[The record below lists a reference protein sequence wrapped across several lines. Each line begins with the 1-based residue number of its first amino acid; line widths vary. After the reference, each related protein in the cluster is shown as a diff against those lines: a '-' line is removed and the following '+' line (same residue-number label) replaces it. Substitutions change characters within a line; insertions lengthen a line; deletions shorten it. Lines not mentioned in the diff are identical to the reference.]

1 MLSRWFCRDAA
12 GRNGPRRPIAL
23 CSDAAGDTAGR
34 VRLRR
39 MSGTRITAGCLA
51 VGLALVVGLGSLW
64 LPAAVGAKTTQ
75 ELQQDLGVTRDR
87 LREVREGKQEA
98 LQRLAAA
105 ERDIQALDQQIDGL
119 EGQLEQVMERADAAQ
134 ARLDATQAE
143 LNQVA
148 AELEATR
155 RRLQKAEEDL
165 HTQQTVL
172 NQRLVSAYK
181 SGTLGFVELL
191 LESVRFSDLLNRLD
205 LVGIILRQD
214 QDVLQQIAA
223 LKGDMEEQ
231 RSALETRREAVSALA
246 VRQRAEADE
255 LAAAV
260 AEKQSAMEALAVAR
274 EGKQVAA
281 ARAESDKVAFEQ
293 QEEELAARSE
303 EIRRVLQSAGISTIP
318 TQGTGALSM
327 PLHGELS
334 SRFGM
339 RTLFGVTR
347 MHNGI
352 DISAPLGTPIKAA
365 DGGKVILADWNGGY
379 GKCVII
385 NHGGG
390 VATLYGHLSEIRVS
404 VGKGVSQGEV
414 IGLCGSTG
422 FSTGPHLHFEV
433 RINGSPVDPLGYL

>member
-1 MLSRWFCRDAA
+1 M
-12 GRNGPRRPIAL
+12 
-23 CSDAAGDTAGR
+23 
-34 VRLRR
+34 
-39 MSGTRITAGCLA
+39 
-51 VGLALVVGLGSLW
+51 GLALVVGLGSLW

-191 LESVRFSDLLNRLD
+191 LESARFSDLLNRLD

-281 ARAESDKVAFEQ
+281 ARAESDKAAFEQ
-293 QEEELAARSE
+293 QEEELAA
-303 EIRRVLQSAGISTIP
+303 
-318 TQGTGALSM
+318 
-327 PLHGELS
+327 
-334 SRFGM
+334 
-339 RTLFGVTR
+339 
-347 MHNGI
+347 
-352 DISAPLGTPIKAA
+352 
-365 DGGKVILADWNGGY
+365 
-379 GKCVII
+379 
-385 NHGGG
+385 
-390 VATLYGHLSEIRVS
+390 
-404 VGKGVSQGEV
+404 
-414 IGLCGSTG
+414 
-422 FSTGPHLHFEV
+422 
-433 RINGSPVDPLGYL
+433 